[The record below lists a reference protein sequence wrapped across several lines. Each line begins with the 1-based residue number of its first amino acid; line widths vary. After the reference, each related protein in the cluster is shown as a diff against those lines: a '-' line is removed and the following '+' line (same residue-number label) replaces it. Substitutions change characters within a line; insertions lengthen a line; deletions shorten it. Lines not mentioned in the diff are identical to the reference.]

1 MNKHQNNQS
10 GFSLIELIGVIAI
23 IAILGSLV
31 APRIFSSI
39 EDAKVTSVVQD
50 AQRLRAVALQFYKDT
65 NELPIHN
72 PENANATD
80 HQLLSN
86 ASKIKGWKGP
96 YMEEELQSPFQS
108 STAYYIASGAYPFD
122 VDGDGTD
129 DFKTTSVLILNGLNT
144 DQAKA
149 ISDAIDH
156 DADKTSTAAWYD
168 GGKVRINNSTAAG
181 SKLYIM
187 LVGQ

>member
-1 MNKHQNNQS
+1 MNKHQNNQD

-50 AQRLRAVALQFYKDT
+50 AQRLRTVALQFYKDT
-65 NELPIHN
+65 NKLPTHN
-72 PENANATD
+72 PADANATA

-86 ASKIKGWKGP
+86 ASNIKGWKGP
-96 YMEEELQSPFQS
+96 YIEEELQSPFDS
-108 STAYYIASGAYPFD
+108 STAYYVVSGTYPFD

-129 DFKTTSVLILNGLNT
+129 DFKTASVLILNGVNAE
-144 DQAKA
+144 QAKA
-149 ISDAIDH
+149 ISDAVDH
-156 DADKTSTAAWYD
+156 DADKTGTAAWYD
-168 GGKVRINNSTAAG
+168 GGKVRTSNSTATGAT
-181 SKLYIM
+181 LYIM

>member
-1 MNKHQNNQS
+1 MYKHQQS
-10 GFSLIELIGVIAI
+10 QRGFSLIELIGVIAI

-39 EDAKVTSVVQD
+39 EDAKITSIAQD
-50 AQRLRAVALQFYKDT
+50 AQRLRSTVMQFYKDT
-65 NELPIHN
+65 NKLPTHN
-72 PENANATD
+72 PTDTNATA

-86 ASKIKGWKGP
+86 ASNINGWKGP
-96 YMEEELQSPFQS
+96 YIEEELKSPFQS
-108 STAYYIASGAYPFD
+108 STEYYITSGAYPFD

-129 DFKTTSVLILNGLNT
+129 DFKTSSVLIFDGLNA

-156 DADKTSTAAWYD
+156 DANKTGTAAWYD
-168 GGKVRINNSTAAG
+168 GGKVRTSNSLAVGTT
-181 SKLYIM
+181 LYIM

>member
-50 AQRLRAVALQFYKDT
+50 AQRLRTTVIQFYKDT
-65 NELPIHN
+65 NKLPTHN
-72 PENANATD
+72 PADTNAAA

-86 ASKIKGWKGP
+86 AGNIKNWKGP
-96 YMEEELQSPFQS
+96 YIEEELQSPFES
-108 STAYYIASGAYPFD
+108 STAYYVASGAYPFD

-129 DFKTTSVLILNGLNT
+129 DFKTSSVLIFDGINPN
-144 DQAKA
+144 QAKA
-149 ISDAIDH
+149 ISDAVDR
-156 DADKTSTAAWYD
+156 DADKTGTAAWYD
-168 GGKVRINNSTAAG
+168 GGKVRTNNSTATG
-181 SKLYIM
+181 TTLYIM